1 MREIKIDFDNPGL
14 PQRLDVVENDAQSR
28 FFKAVLY
35 KDGKAYVAPSG
46 ATYSIMYRGFGPQNE
61 GWYDTINDG
70 AGKRAACSVSGN
82 IVTCEIARQ
91 ALRVPGHVSVV
102 LCVTGSNG
110 YMLHGWPIDCNCRN
124 DNYTS
129 GTSVE
134 SFFYITQ
141 VTNADWTSAIQ
152 TWEEL
157 KNMIDPTLSLSGKAA
172 DAKVT
177 GDAVGEIKED
187 IVNVIDDLQ
196 NTQNILNTKNI
207 TNTIVWESGSFT
219 NNGMKK
225 DGNSIR
231 TNDSIKIDKTTYI
244 ILKDKKNYSLKVIKY
259 TLDKVYIAL
268 VNNSSSDYKI
278 TETANYKIAIECKN
292 STPVTPEMAAEVVSI
307 EKIIDNNFASKE
319 DLKQSDNTY
328 TNQFNNV
335 IIAIGD
341 GIYDKTYSV
350 TNQKLYNAW
359 PFVAP
364 LYGNLVCIY
373 TKGTSHADETSAD
386 IYISKS
392 KNGVVWS
399 EEEKIISTQNTRDTV
414 TGIGN
419 DANDNIIFWNRV
431 GNASYPDKFEFYRTS
446 DGNVFEKISEPKFT
460 YECSH
465 IGDIINIPN
474 VGLMCFWNTY
484 RHSDSKFGYMISI
497 DNGLTWTQ
505 RVLQSYTEWKKCPTE
520 FTLAYIGNN
529 KIIAMARSEE
539 DAGAMTQVTSTDN
552 GSTWAVNVTN
562 ITDTWLSTPSFVY
575 KDNGY
580 LHLYYYDRKNGKLKK
595 RISVADNVFNNPTNW
610 DEPVIL
616 SSGEKWSNSGN
627 ANATKFKYS
636 NNVLVSYYSGNDN
649 TTNIYSVVTG

>member
-35 KDGKAYVAPSG
+35 KDGKAYAAPSG

-70 AGKRAACSVSGN
+70 AGKRAVCSVSGN
-82 IVTCEIARQ
+82 VVTCEIARQ

-124 DNYTS
+124 DNYTG

-172 DAKVT
+172 DAAK
-177 GDAVGEIKED
+177 VGEA
-187 IVNVIDDLQ
+187 VNNVIDDLQ
-196 NTQNILNTKNI
+196 NTQNILNTQNI
-207 TNTIVWESGSFT
+207 TNTISWESGGYT
-219 NNGMKK
+219 KK
-225 DGNSIR
+225 GEKIDGNAIR
-231 TNDSIKIDKTTYI
+231 NVDSYEIYKTAYI
-244 ILKDKKNYSLKVIKY
+244 VLKDKKNYSLRVIKY
-259 TLDKVYIAL
+259 NLDRVYIGV
-268 VNNSSSDYKI
+268 VNDKSSDYKI
-278 TETANYKIAIECKN
+278 TETARYKIAIECKT
-292 STPVTPEMAAEVVSI
+292 STPVTPEMVSKIISI

-319 DLKQSDNTY
+319 DIKQSDNTY
-328 TNQFNNV
+328 ANQFNNV

-341 GIYDKTYSV
+341 GIYNKAYSV
-350 TNQKLYNAW
+350 TSQNLYNSW

-364 LYGNLVCIY
+364 LYGHFICLY
-373 TKGTSHADETSAD
+373 TKGSSHVDATSAD
-386 IYISKS
+386 IYMSQS

-399 EEEKIISTQNTRDTV
+399 KEEKIISTQNTRDTV

-419 DANDNIIFWNRV
+419 DTNGNIIFWNRV
-431 GNASYPDKFEFYRTS
+431 GDASYPTKFELYRTS
-446 DGNVFEKISEPKFT
+446 DGNTFEKISEPNFS
-460 YECSH
+460 YMCSH

-474 VGLMCFWNTY
+474 LGLMCFWNTY
-484 RHSDSKFGYMISI
+484 RHNNSNFGYMISV

-505 RVLQSYTEWKKCPTE
+505 KVIQSYSEWKKCPTE

-529 KIIAMARSEE
+529 KIIAMGRSEE
-539 DAGAMTQVTSTDN
+539 DVGAMTQVTSIDN
-552 GSTWAVNVTN
+552 GSTWIVNTTN
-562 ITDTWLSTPSFVY
+562 ITDVWLSTPSFVY

-580 LHLYYYDRKNGKLKK
+580 LHLYYYDRKTGKLK
-595 RISVADNVFNNPTNW
+595 RRVSIADNVFSNPTNW
-610 DEPVIL
+610 NEPVIL

-627 ANATKFKYS
+627 ANATKFEYN

-649 TTNIYSVVTG
+649 TTNIYSVVTS